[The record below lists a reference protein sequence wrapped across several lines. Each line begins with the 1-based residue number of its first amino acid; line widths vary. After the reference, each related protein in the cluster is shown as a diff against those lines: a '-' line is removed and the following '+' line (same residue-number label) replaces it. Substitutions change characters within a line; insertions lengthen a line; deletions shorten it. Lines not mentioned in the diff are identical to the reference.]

1 MKKIGL
7 FVLFIFLFC
16 LVNARTKTN
25 FSSYRGVW
33 SNDYAEAVI
42 TDSICIFYCKEDS
55 TMKAY
60 LEIPT
65 AGISSNTVF
74 SKDGTITTTSSNPPL
89 DILKKNGGIVICGQ
103 SMKKVEEIQTVKPYE
118 MPQCHSKFDIG
129 KCLQYWRLG
138 SQYEYDMSDG
148 NIYCEINTNR
158 HMFIYMV
165 SSSITYFRAA
175 ATRNNNLGT
184 LFFQNIRMMKNNN
197 SGEYTM
203 YIHPHNYTFTKSNI
217 EIDDSKYNP
226 NSCVFDLNGGIY
238 WSFISSEPDLILL
251 NGCGE
256 TYNVKRPRFDSKLE
270 YIKYVTY

>member
-65 AGISSNTVF
+65 VEISSKTVF

-103 SMKKVEEIQTVKPYE
+103 SMKKVEEIQTVKSYE
-118 MPQCHSKFDIG
+118 MPPDFITF
-129 KCLQYWRLG
+129 
-138 SQYEYDMSDG
+138 
-148 NIYCEINTNR
+148 IR
-158 HMFIYMV
+158 HHI
-165 SSSITYFRAA
+165 A
-175 ATRNNNLGT
+175 
-184 LFFQNIRMMKNNN
+184 QNENQRVM
-197 SGEYTM
+197 
-203 YIHPHNYTFTKSNI
+203 
-217 EIDDSKYNP
+217 
-226 NSCVFDLNGGIY
+226 
-238 WSFISSEPDLILL
+238 
-251 NGCGE
+251 
-256 TYNVKRPRFDSKLE
+256 
-270 YIKYVTY
+270 